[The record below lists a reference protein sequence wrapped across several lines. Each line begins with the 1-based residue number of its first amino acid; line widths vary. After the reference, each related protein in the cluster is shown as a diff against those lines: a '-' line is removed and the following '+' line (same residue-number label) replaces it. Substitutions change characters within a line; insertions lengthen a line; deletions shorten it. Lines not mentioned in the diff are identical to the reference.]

1 MLVFGQLKEVEA
13 ARVHLQTDLLQ
24 AANLDLSH
32 LSQEAA
38 YLLALELFH
47 EKKISLGHASE
58 L

>member
-13 ARVHLQTDLLQ
+13 AKVHLQADLLQ
-24 AANLDLSH
+24 AANLDFSNLSP
-32 LSQEAA
+32 EAA

-47 EKKISLGHASE
+47 EKKISHGRAAE